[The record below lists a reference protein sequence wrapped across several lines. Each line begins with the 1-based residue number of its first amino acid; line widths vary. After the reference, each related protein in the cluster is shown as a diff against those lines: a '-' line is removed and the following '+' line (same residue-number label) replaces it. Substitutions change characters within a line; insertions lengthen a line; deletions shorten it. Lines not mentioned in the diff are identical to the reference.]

1 MVTGSSSTAFYL
13 NTLVAM
19 PTLAQALQQAWEI
32 HQAGRVTQAEQIY
45 RQVLAAHPDHASAWC
60 FLGIACHDQQRY
72 DEAIA
77 AYRRALEL
85 RPNFPSALNNL
96 GNTYR
101 MLRRV
106 DEAVAQFDQ
115 ALTLQPDYLLAFK
128 NKGTTLCWEG
138 RLEQAQATY
147 EEAIRRG
154 VADPEIHKNLGI
166 VRLLRGDWAGGWPE
180 YAWRWQTGDIRLP
193 ALAAPLW
200 DGSPLDGKT
209 ILLTPEQGLGD
220 TIQFIRYA
228 AWLKQHYDCRVLFQP
243 PAALRA
249 LLAGCPGVDGWVE
262 RLEEAPPHDCFA
274 PLIHVPGVLR
284 HTPEDFPAAIPYLQA
299 DPQQVAAWRDRLS
312 GYRDLKVG
320 IVWRGS
326 PSHHADS
333 MRSIP
338 LVQWGP
344 LGRLA
349 GVTWLSLQKG
359 PARAELDMLAGRLE
373 VVDLGAGLDEGT
385 GAFVDSAAVL
395 MNLDLLITCD
405 TAIAHVAGA
414 LGVPV
419 WLLLSYVPDWRWGL
433 SGSSTVWYPTMRLFR
448 QTSVGDWSG
457 VMEQV
462 AEALLRQWPRQVRWK
477 HYSEY
482 HLATSG
488 FNRLIRTPHGLM
500 LFNRHDRYVGR
511 SIERY
516 GEFSPGELDLFR
528 QAVQP
533 GWHVVEAGANI
544 GAHTLILAQQV
555 GPRGRVYA
563 FEPQRVLFQTLCA
576 NMALNSLT
584 NVVCR
589 PEALG
594 AEAGTT
600 YVPWL
605 DYNAENNFG
614 GLSLQYRQ
622 GEPVPV
628 IALDSLQL
636 PRCEFLKIDVEGM
649 ELEVLRGAT
658 ETIRRCR
665 PLLYVEN
672 DRPERSAALI
682 RYLQELGYDLY
693 WHLPPLF
700 SPQNSFRNP
709 ENEFGRTVSVNM
721 LGVHRSVPQNIQGLR
736 KVEGPE
742 SDWRSAKG

>member
-1 MVTGSSSTAFYL
+1 
-13 NTLVAM
+13 M
-19 PTLAQALQQAWEI
+19 PTLAEALQQAWEI
-32 HQAGRVTQAEQIY
+32 HQAGRIAHAEQIY
-45 RQVLAAHPDHASAWC
+45 RQVLAAQPDHASAWC

-77 AYRRALEL
+77 AYRNALAL
-85 RPNFPSALNNL
+85 RPNFPSAHNNL

-106 DEAVAQFDQ
+106 DDAVAQFDQ
-115 ALTLQPDYLLAFK
+115 ALALDPQYLLAYK

-138 RLEQAQATY
+138 RLEEAQATY

-154 VADPEIHKNLGI
+154 VADADIHKSLGI
-166 VRLLRGDWAGGWPE
+166 LRLLRGDWEGGWPE
-180 YAWRWQTGDIRLP
+180 YAWRWQTGEIRLP
-193 ALAAPLW
+193 TLSAPLW
-200 DGSPLDGKT
+200 DGSSLDGKT

-228 AWLKQHYDCRVLFQP
+228 AWLKQRYDCRVLCQP
-243 PAALRA
+243 PKVLRE
-249 LLAGCPGVDGWVE
+249 LLASCPGVDAWVE
-262 RLEEAPPHDCFA
+262 RLDEAPPHDCFA

-284 HTPEDFPAAIPYLQA
+284 HTPDDFPAPIPYLAA
-299 DPQQVAAWRDRLS
+299 DEARVAEWRQRLA
-312 GYRDLKVG
+312 GYRGVKVG
-320 IVWRGS
+320 LVWRGS
-326 PSHHADS
+326 PTHHADS

-338 LVQWGP
+338 LVQWAA

-349 GVTWLSLQKG
+349 GVHWLSLQKG
-359 PARAELDMLAGRLE
+359 PAVGELSTLAGRLE
-373 VVDLGAGLDEGT
+373 VVDLGSSLDEGT
-385 GAFVDSAAVL
+385 GAFVETAAVL
-395 MNLDLLITCD
+395 KNLDLLITCD

-419 WLLLSYVPDWRWGL
+419 WLLLGYVPDWRWGR
-433 SGSSTVWYPTMRLFR
+433 SGSSTVWYPTMELFR
-448 QTSVGDWSG
+448 QKAVGEWGG
-457 VMEQV
+457 VLEEV
-462 AEALLRQWPRQVRWK
+462 AQALERRWPTIVRRK
-477 HYSEY
+477 HYTEY

-488 FNRLIRTPHGLM
+488 FNRLTRTPHGLM
-500 LFNRHDRYVGR
+500 LYNRHDRYIGR

-516 GEFSPGELDLFR
+516 GEFSLGEIELFR

-584 NVVCR
+584 HVYCR
-589 PEALG
+589 QEALG
-594 AEAGTT
+594 AAAGTT

-614 GLSLQYRQ
+614 GLSLTHRQ

-628 IALDSLQL
+628 VPLDSLDL
-636 PRCEFLKIDVEGM
+636 PRCDFLKIDVEGM
-649 ELEVLRGAT
+649 ELEVLRGASQ
-658 ETIRRCR
+658 TIQRFR

-672 DRPERSAALI
+672 DRPEQSAELI
-682 RYLQELGYDLY
+682 RYLQELGYELY
-693 WHLPPLF
+693 WHLPPLY
-700 SPQNSFRNP
+700 SPHNSFRNP

-721 LGVHRSVPQNIQGLR
+721 LGVHRSVPQNISGLA
-736 KVEGPE
+736 KVEGPH
-742 SDWRSAKG
+742 SDWRTALRGSPPSAARASG

>member
-1 MVTGSSSTAFYL
+1 
-13 NTLVAM
+13 M
-19 PTLAQALQQAWEI
+19 PTLAEALQQAWEI
-32 HQAGRVTQAEQIY
+32 HQAGRIAHAEQIY
-45 RQVLAAHPDHASAWC
+45 RQVLAAQPDHASAWC

-77 AYRRALEL
+77 AYRNALAL
-85 RPNFPSALNNL
+85 RPNFPSAHNNL

-106 DEAVAQFDQ
+106 DDAVAQFDQ
-115 ALTLQPDYLLAFK
+115 ALALDPQYLLAYK

-138 RLEQAQATY
+138 RLEEAQATY

-154 VADPEIHKNLGI
+154 VADADIHKSLGI
-166 VRLLRGDWAGGWPE
+166 LRLLRGDWEGGWPE
-180 YAWRWQTGDIRLP
+180 YAWRWQTGEIRLP
-193 ALAAPLW
+193 TLSAPLW
-200 DGSPLDGKT
+200 DGSSLDGKT

-220 TIQFIRYA
+220 TVQFIRYA
-228 AWLKQHYDCRVLFQP
+228 AWLKQRYDCRVLFQP
-243 PAALRA
+243 PKVLRE
-249 LLAGCPGVDGWVE
+249 LLASCPGVDAWVE
-262 RLEEAPPHDCFA
+262 RLDEAPPHDCFA

-284 HTPEDFPAAIPYLQA
+284 HTPDDFPAPIPYLAA
-299 DPQQVAAWRDRLS
+299 DEARVAEWRQRLA
-312 GYRDLKVG
+312 GYRGVKVG
-320 IVWRGS
+320 LVWRGS
-326 PSHHADS
+326 PTHHADS

-338 LVQWGP
+338 LVQWAA

-349 GVTWLSLQKG
+349 GVHWLSLQKG
-359 PARAELDMLAGRLE
+359 PAVGELSMLAGRLE
-373 VVDLGAGLDEGT
+373 VVDLGSSLDEGT
-385 GAFVDSAAVL
+385 GAFVETAAVL
-395 MNLDLLITCD
+395 KNLDLLITCD

-419 WLLLSYVPDWRWGL
+419 WLLLGYVPDWRWGR
-433 SGSSTVWYPTMRLFR
+433 SGSSTVWYPTMELFR
-448 QTSVGDWSG
+448 QKAVGEWGG
-457 VMEQV
+457 VLEEV
-462 AEALLRQWPRQVRWK
+462 AQALERRWPTIVRRK
-477 HYSEY
+477 HYTEY

-488 FNRLIRTPHGLM
+488 FNRLTRTPHGLM
-500 LFNRHDRYVGR
+500 LYNRHDRYIGR

-516 GEFSPGELDLFR
+516 GEFSLGEIELFR

-584 NVVCR
+584 HVHCR
-589 PEALG
+589 QEALG
-594 AEAGTT
+594 AAAGTT

-614 GLSLQYRQ
+614 GLSLTHRQ

-628 IALDSLQL
+628 VPLDSLDL
-636 PRCEFLKIDVEGM
+636 PRCDFLKIDVEGM
-649 ELEVLRGAT
+649 ELEVLRGASQ
-658 ETIRRCR
+658 TIQRFR

-672 DRPERSAALI
+672 DRPEQSAELI
-682 RYLQELGYDLY
+682 RYLQELGYELY
-693 WHLPPLF
+693 WHLPPLY
-700 SPQNSFRNP
+700 SPHNSFRNP

-721 LGVHRSVPQNIQGLR
+721 LGVHRSVPQNISGLA
-736 KVEGPE
+736 KVEGPH
-742 SDWRSAKG
+742 SDWRTALRGSPPSAARASG